1 MATGRLGGR
10 LLAPFAT
17 ILAAAVRDMLMISM
31 AETEVLHDSQVFG
44 MSGTASRP
52 RLLHDV
58 LSPSTAISEC
68 SPFPRA
74 GYAVV
79 AVEAPC
85 G

>member
-1 MATGRLGGR
+1 
-10 LLAPFAT
+10 LAPFAT
-17 ILAAAVRDMLMISM
+17 ILAAAVRDMLIPM

-44 MSGTASRP
+44 MSGTASRT
-52 RLLHDV
+52 RVLHDV